1 MNRLA
6 TQQRA
11 QGFWHAVRRPGVQER
26 THLSVMVAIPAAAVC
41 LVVAINGNCAPLTAD
56 MHSLSVLAGE
66 VGKTLLEELR
76 EVIFLL
82 SL

>member
-11 QGFWHAVRRPGVQER
+11 QGFWHAVPRNGPL
-26 THLSVMVAIPAAAVC
+26 LSVMVAIPAAVC